1 MVCRR
6 FDEGVPVTDLEQR
19 MDKVEKDQNKMF
31 LSLIFIAGVTGL
43 NFGFFVGTVITVYL
57 ST

>member
-1 MVCRR
+1 M
-6 FDEGVPVTDLEQR
+6 TDLEQR